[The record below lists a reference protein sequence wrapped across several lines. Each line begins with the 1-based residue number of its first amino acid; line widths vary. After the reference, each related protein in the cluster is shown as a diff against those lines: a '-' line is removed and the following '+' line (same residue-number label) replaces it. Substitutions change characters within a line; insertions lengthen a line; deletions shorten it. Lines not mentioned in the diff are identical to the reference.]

1 MTTSVPSGKA
11 RRIHVLPTTSIG
23 WWALGLAGAS
33 MMLLFAVPLINLI
46 PGEVGNAA
54 IFATYTLAFPA
65 GVVGGI
71 MALVAII
78 RQHERAV
85 TVFLATLPLVMYLV
99 LIVAEVIS
107 GGEH

>member
-1 MTTSVPSGKA
+1 MA
-11 RRIHVLPTTSIG
+11 IEQR
-23 WWALGLAGAS
+23 
-33 MMLLFAVPLINLI
+33 NLI

-54 IFATYTLAFPA
+54 IFATYTLAFAA

-71 MALVAII
+71 VALVALI

-85 TVFLATLPLVMYLV
+85 TVFLAVAPLINYAISIAV
-99 LIVAEVIS
+99 EVIV

>member
-1 MTTSVPSGKA
+1 MSIYQQHTEAGRCRGLSSSVAVSS
-11 RRIHVLPTTSIG
+11 VL
-23 WWALGLAGAS
+23 AFC
-33 MMLLFAVPLINLI
+33 MLLFAAPLINLI